1 MGSQP
6 GVMLYFDVRPCLS
19 RLNDCEKGQ
28 LFEAILDYSEHGIV
42 PDFDD
47 KLGVAWDFLK
57 PRLDR
62 DSERYAEKTLK
73 SAYAAFVRE
82 LKKHDRPAITFEQ
95 RTAMSD
101 IERCQMITPD
111 TV

>member
-6 GVMLYFDVRPCLS
+6 GVMMYFDVRPCLI
-19 RLNDCEKGQ
+19 RLSDCEKGQ
-28 LFEAILDYSEHGIV
+28 LFEAILDYGENGIV

-47 KLGVAWDFLK
+47 KLGVAWDFIK

-62 DSERYAEKTLK
+62 DSERYAKKSAK
-73 SAYAAFVRE
+73 SAYAVFVRE
-82 LKKHDRPAITFEQ
+82 LNKQGLPTITFEQ
-95 RTAMSD
+95 WSAMSD
-101 IERCQMITPD
+101 IERHRMITPD

>member
-6 GVMLYFDVRPCLS
+6 GVMLYFDVRPCLN
-19 RLNDCEKGQ
+19 RLNDGEKGR

-73 SAYAAFVRE
+73 SAYAAFARE

-95 RTAMSD
+95 WTAMSD